1 MKRINAANLR
11 AIVIVVLAAVITFGY
26 IAKLDIGN
34 LSALGV
40 GVIAAICPLG
50 ALETQLASLTFIPR
64 ALIAVLI
71 AVALIVVFGRAFC
84 SWACPVPLLQRWFP
98 GYKRKKELLDDD
110 SALGGVADVD
120 VDAGVNAGAR
130 VKAEAS
136 ADVGAAAGVEAGMEA
151 GMEAAA
157 SVEAAADVA
166 VDTNTTCT
174 EETKEASAVN
184 LCGKLHNVRLDSRHI
199 VLGGSLLSAAVFG
212 FPVFCLVCPVGLTFA
227 SLLVIYRLFGFG
239 EVTWTAIVFPLILVL
254 ELVVFRKWCSKICPL
269 GALLSLVAGANRL
282 FRPHIDDSKC
292 LATKGVRCSLCAK
305 ACSRENIDLR
315 HPTVSQGALS
325 DCTKCGDCAEACP
338 SKAISFPLFPRG
350 SVEGSKPLVDK
361 NKAAS

>member
-11 AIVIVVLAAVITFGY
+11 ALVIVVLAAVILFGY
-26 IAKLDIGN
+26 IARLDIGN
-34 LSALGV
+34 LSALGL

-50 ALETQLASLTFIPR
+50 ALETQLASLTLIPR
-64 ALIAVLI
+64 ALIAVLV

-98 GYKRKKELLDDD
+98 GYKRRKKEPVDDD
-110 SALGGVADVD
+110 SLLSTAADMGAEPGVV
-120 VDAGVNAGAR
+120 
-130 VKAEAS
+130 AS
-136 ADVGAAAGVEAGMEA
+136 MDRETSV
-151 GMEAAA
+151 AA
-157 SVEAAADVA
+157 SMDGETGTPVTANMLAAAD
-166 VDTNTTCT
+166 TTTACT
-174 EETKEASAVN
+174 EETKGAGVAS

-239 EVTWTAIVFPLILVL
+239 EVTWTVIVFPLILVL

-269 GALLSLVAGANRL
+269 GALISLVAGANRL

-292 LATKGVRCSLCAK
+292 LATKGARCSLCAK
-305 ACSRENIDLR
+305 ACNRENIDLR

-338 SKAISFPLFPRG
+338 SKAISFPLFPQSRARR
-350 SVEGSKPLVDK
+350 SKPFADEDK
-361 NKAAS
+361 TAS

>member
-11 AIVIVVLAAVITFGY
+11 ALVIVVLAAVIVFGY
-26 IAKLDIGN
+26 IARLDIGN

-40 GVIAAICPLG
+40 GVVAAICPLG

-64 ALIAVLI
+64 ALIAVLV
-71 AVALIVVFGRAFC
+71 AVALIMVFGRAFC

-98 GYKRKKELLDDD
+98 GYKRKNKEPVDDD
-110 SALGGVADVD
+110 RVPSIAVD
-120 VDAGVNAGAR
+120 VGPEALIAAGVNAGADANR
-130 VKAEAS
+130 GRG
-136 ADVGAAAGVEAGMEA
+136 ADVEATIEGAKGTATACAEKTKGAGV
-151 GMEAAA
+151 A
-157 SVEAAADVA
+157 S
-166 VDTNTTCT
+166 
-174 EETKEASAVN
+174 

-239 EVTWTAIVFPLILVL
+239 EVTWTVIIFPLILIL

-269 GALLSLVAGANRL
+269 GALISLVAGANRL

-292 LATKGVRCSLCAK
+292 LATKGVRCNLCAK
-305 ACSRENIDLR
+305 VCSRENIDLR
-315 HPTVSQGALS
+315 HPTVSRGALS

-338 SKAISFPLFPRG
+338 SKAISFPLLPQGR
-350 SVEGSKPLVDK
+350 VRGSKPLADK
-361 NKAAS
+361 DKAVS